1 MAGTTGLEPAASAV
15 TGQRSNQ
22 LNYVPNLF
30 FEIVSKSL
38 VDRGFGGG
46 WRGIITWSR
55 HATQSVYP
63 QVKKR
68 SFHGAARY
76 RRHFPSLALSP
87 TIE

>member
-1 MAGTTGLEPAASAV
+1 
-15 TGQRSNQ
+15 
-22 LNYVPNLF
+22 
-30 FEIVSKSL
+30 